1 MTKRHRT
8 RDVLDLMRQREGY
21 RIGEGY
27 EMMEQE
33 EEFPTFEEDE
43 ELYGMSIEFMEEE
56 DGSDDTGGSEA
67 S

>member
-1 MTKRHRT
+1 
-8 RDVLDLMRQREGY
+8 MRQREGY